1 MKTKLNNGVT
11 VKLFEPIA
19 YMSDKAFQ
27 AYSKSSCKI
36 GIDEKKKDGMNDYY
50 IFITQ
55 DAICGPINWEE
66 VQEFFNELYKLY
78 FREV

>member
-1 MKTKLNNGVT
+1 MEIRLNTGVT
-11 VKLFEPIA
+11 VKVFEPIA
-19 YMSDKAFQ
+19 YMNDNAFK

-36 GIDEKKKDGMNDYY
+36 GIDEKNSYY

-55 DAICGPINWEE
+55 DAICGPINWED
-66 VQEFFNELYKLY
+66 VQKFFNELYKLY